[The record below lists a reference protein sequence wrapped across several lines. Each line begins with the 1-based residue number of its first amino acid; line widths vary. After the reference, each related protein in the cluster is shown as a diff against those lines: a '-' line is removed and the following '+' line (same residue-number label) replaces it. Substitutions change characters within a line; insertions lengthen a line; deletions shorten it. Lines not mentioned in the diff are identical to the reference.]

1 MSLVLRRSSR
11 KYDQLLSYYVEKYNE
26 KMKTIYQILNF
37 IDFCNRRLKLSY
49 IETINIF
56 GRLIRVTNESFSML
70 VYYGKEDIRTLC
82 FIRMIYHK
90 TFEWI
95 ELATKVND
103 GPVLRRF
110 IKNIRKFRT
119 NYELFRDD
127 FWDGIIR
134 KYSLNDDIICLIEK
148 YLD

>member
-1 MSLVLRRSSR
+1 MSIILRRSSR
-11 KYDQLLSYYVEKYNE
+11 KYDQLLSYYVKKYNE
-26 KMKTIYQILNF
+26 KMKIIYQILNY

-49 IETINIF
+49 TETINNF
-56 GRLIRVTNESFSML
+56 SRLIKLTNKSFPML
-70 VYYGKEDIRTLC
+70 VYYGKEDLRTLC

-103 GPVLRRF
+103 GPDLRRF
-110 IKNIRKFRT
+110 IKHMRKFRT
-119 NYELFRDD
+119 NYELFRDE

>member
-70 VYYGKEDIRTLC
+70 VYYGKEDLRTLC
-82 FIRMIYHK
+82 FIRMVYHK
-90 TFEWI
+90 TFELI

-103 GPVLRRF
+103 CPDIRRF
-110 IKNIRKFRT
+110 IKHSRKFRT

>member
-1 MSLVLRRSSR
+1 MSIVLRRSSR
-11 KYDQLLSYYVEKYNE
+11 KYDQLLPYYVKKYNE
-26 KMKTIYQILNF
+26 KMKEIYLVLDY

-49 IETINIF
+49 IETINNF
-56 GRLIRVTNESFSML
+56 GRLIRLTNESFSML
-70 VYYGKEDIRTLC
+70 VYYGKEDLRTLC

-95 ELATKVND
+95 ELSTKVNN
-103 GPVLRRF
+103 GRVLRRF
-110 IKNIRKFRT
+110 IKNMRKIRT

>member
-26 KMKTIYQILNF
+26 KMKVIYQILNY

-49 IETINIF
+49 TETINNF
-56 GRLIRVTNESFSML
+56 SRLIRVTNESFSML
-70 VYYGKEDIRTLC
+70 VYYGKEDLTTLC

-95 ELATKVND
+95 ELSTRVND
-103 GPVLRRF
+103 DPVLRLF
-110 IKNIRKFRT
+110 IKHIRKFRT

-127 FWDGIIR
+127 YWDGIIR

>member
-1 MSLVLRRSSR
+1 
-11 KYDQLLSYYVEKYNE
+11 
-26 KMKTIYQILNF
+26 MKAIYQILNY
-37 IDFCNRRLKLSY
+37 IDFCNRRRKLSY
-49 IETINIF
+49 TETINNF
-56 GRLIRVTNESFSML
+56 SRLIRVTNESFSML
-70 VYYGKEDIRTLC
+70 VYYGKEDLTTLC

-95 ELATKVND
+95 ELSTRVND
-103 GPVLRRF
+103 DPVLRRF
-110 IKNIRKFRT
+110 IKHMRNFRT

>member
-1 MSLVLRRSSR
+1 MSIVLRRSSR
-11 KYDQLLSYYVEKYNE
+11 KYDQLLSYYVKKYNE
-26 KMKTIYQILNF
+26 KMKTIYQILNY
-37 IDFCNRRLKLSY
+37 IDFCNRRLHLSY
-49 IETINIF
+49 TETINNF
-56 GRLIRVTNESFSML
+56 SRLIKLTNSNFPML
-70 VYYGKEDIRTLC
+70 VYYGKEDLTTLC
-82 FIRMIYHK
+82 FIRMIYNK

-95 ELATKVND
+95 ETATRVNND
-103 GPVLRRF
+103 PHLRRF